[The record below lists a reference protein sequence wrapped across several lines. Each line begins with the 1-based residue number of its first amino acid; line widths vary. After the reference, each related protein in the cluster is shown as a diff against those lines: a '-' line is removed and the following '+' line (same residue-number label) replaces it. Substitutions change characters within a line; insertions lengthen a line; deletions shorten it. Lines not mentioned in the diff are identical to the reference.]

1 MSRHEGIFTESGDA
15 PLGAGGWLALI
26 HAQSSVAKHD
36 PHEAIA
42 CYLSAAEGW
51 DEALKVLR
59 GAFASDAAQ
68 AVRAGGVKL
77 NEQGINQR
85 ASEYLQRPGLKPLR
99 NDNV

>member
-1 MSRHEGIFTESGDA
+1 MELSRFEGNFAAVGDA
-15 PLGAGGWLALI
+15 QLGAGGWLALI
-26 HAQSSVAKHD
+26 HASLPKHD

-42 CYLSAAEGW
+42 CYLSSAEGW

-68 AVRAGGVKL
+68 AVRASAIKQ
-77 NEQGINQR
+77 NEHGINQR
-85 ASEYLQRPGLKPLR
+85 ASEYLQRPGLKPIG

>member
-1 MSRHEGIFTESGDA
+1 MSRFEGNFAAFGGA
-15 PLGAGGWLALI
+15 QPGAGGWLAMI
-26 HAQSSVAKHD
+26 HAEGSSPEHD

-68 AVRAGGVKL
+68 AVRAGGIKQ
-77 NEQGINQR
+77 NEHEINQR
-85 ASEYLQRPGLKPLR
+85 ASEYLQRPGLKPIG